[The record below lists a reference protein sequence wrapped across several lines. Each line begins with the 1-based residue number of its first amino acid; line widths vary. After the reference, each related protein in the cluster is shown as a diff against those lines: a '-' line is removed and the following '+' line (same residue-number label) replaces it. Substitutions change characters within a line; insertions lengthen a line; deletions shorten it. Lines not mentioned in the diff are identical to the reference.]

1 MEEDKIDDAPQNFDD
16 GGIQAD
22 ENPAMDNADPTI
34 DAGGDET
41 ASPSRKFVADDENA
55 DPDAGPALIE
65 GAEGIGFGGDEE
77 EKKTENV
84 APEVLEDINKLF
96 EIFDEDEDGLVDINE
111 LFVIMKA
118 LDVKPLEEEEQD
130 LIK

>member
-1 MEEDKIDDAPQNFDD
+1 MEEDKIDDAPMNAEE
-16 GGIQAD
+16 GVTPPE
-22 ENPAMDNADPTI
+22 ENAPIDNAEPTI
-34 DAGGDET
+34 DIAGDDAG
-41 ASPSRKFVADDENA
+41 SPSRKFVADDENA

-65 GAEGIGFGGDEE
+65 GADGIGFGGEEE

-84 APEVLEDINKLF
+84 SPEVLEDINKLF

-118 LDVKPLEEEEQD
+118 LDVKPLEEEEPD